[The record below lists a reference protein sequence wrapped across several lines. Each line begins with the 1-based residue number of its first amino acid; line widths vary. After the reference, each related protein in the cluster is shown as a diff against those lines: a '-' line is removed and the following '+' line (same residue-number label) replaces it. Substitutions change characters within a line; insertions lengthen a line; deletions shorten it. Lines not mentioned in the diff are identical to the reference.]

1 MKIFIVGSL
10 NMDLVIGAPRVPKS
24 GMTIEGTGFM
34 TNAGG
39 KSLISNYEN
48 QYSTPDIYTICML
61 AEIFDVSLD
70 ELVEYEKDDPDP

>member
-1 MKIFIVGSL
+1 MMKMKLAENIRFYRKQLGL
-10 NMDLVIGAPRVPKS
+10 TQKELGALLR
-24 GMTIEGTGFM
+24 
-34 TNAGG
+34 GG